1 MNMQELTSNVSDY
14 LNDPT
19 PFPEALRG
27 KRILLASESLG
38 PINGVSRTT
47 TQLILYLQKN
57 GVDLKLVAPHY
68 LGEKPRV
75 SLPIGQVHRL
85 NGLPLPYSPEL
96 SVAYPFR
103 LDRICGQFKPD
114 LVYLASP
121 ASVGFQVM
129 LQARGLPNPPPIVA
143 NFQTDLAAYSE
154 IIFPSPLNQYGR
166 WLLQI
171 VQSFLF
177 NHRCVDTVFYPSSPV
192 RDYLVGSGVHDD
204 KFVQLGRGVDT
215 DLFSPSFRDDSF
227 RARISPNREIV
238 LLCVGRLAPEKGF
251 GYLATIAL
259 RLAQLQ
265 ISYRLVIVGGNRNPA
280 VEEEVKNLFTSVA
293 NKVHFTG
300 FLEGAALARAYA
312 SADVFLHCSVTETFG
327 LVVLEAMACGLPV
340 VARAAGG
347 PIDILRGGS
356 GGFLV
361 SSEDEEAFVEKTT
374 LLIQNQPLR
383 SSMSAAARRHAE
395 STTWDQI
402 NNRVAWQL
410 VQTLEQHEMTPTQPR
425 YFSDPALNWIYAL
438 FATIWVELKL
448 TGAMGIVSLFWVIAV
463 FPLMLHGNLVF
474 PRSRDRQATR
484 QVLSLVPAA
493 ITTSVKSV

>member
-1 MNMQELTSNVSDY
+1 MSSQALRSNRPDFLDDLTR
-14 LNDPT
+14 
-19 PFPEALRG
+19 FPEALRG

-68 LGEKPRV
+68 LGLNSQKAL
-75 SLPIGQVHRL
+75 SIGTVRRL

-103 LDRICGQFKPD
+103 LDRVCGKFKPD

-129 LQARGLPNPPPIVA
+129 LQARGLANPPPIVA

-154 IIFPSPLNQYGR
+154 IILPSPLDKYGS
-166 WLLQI
+166 WLLQV

-177 NHRCVDTVFYPSSPV
+177 NHQCVKTVFYPSSPV
-192 RDYLVGSGVHDD
+192 RDYLVGSGVDDD
-204 KFVQLGRGVDT
+204 KLVQLGRGVDT
-215 DLFSPSFRDDSF
+215 DLFSPSYRDDSF
-227 RARISPNREIV
+227 RARIAPDGEIV
-238 LLCVGRLAPEKGF
+238 LVCVGRLAPEKGF
-251 GYLATIAL
+251 GYLATIAI
-259 RLAQLQ
+259 RLVQLQ
-265 ISYRLVIVGGNRNPA
+265 IPYKLVIVGGNRNLT
-280 VEEEVKNLFTSVA
+280 VEEEVKNFFA
-293 NKVHFTG
+293 PAAEKVHFTG

-347 PIDILRGGS
+347 PIDILRGSS

-361 SSEDEEAFVEKTT
+361 DPEDEEAFVKKAT
-374 LLIQNQPLR
+374 LLIQNHSVR
-383 SSMSAAARRHAE
+383 TSMSIAARRLAE

-410 VQTLEQHEMTPTQPR
+410 VHTLEQNEINSTQPQ
-425 YFSDPALNWIYAL
+425 YISTTALNWIYAL
-438 FATIWVELKL
+438 IATIWVEMKL
-448 TGAMGIVSLFWVIAV
+448 TAAMGIVNLFWVIAV

-474 PRSRDRQATR
+474 PWNRDRHATR
-484 QVLSLVPAA
+484 QVLSLGPTA
-493 ITTSVKSV
+493 IPTDVKSV